1 MPQFL
6 VLCKAVTLS
15 GKSWPASCSGVQH
28 RNTMTDSQM
37 LHVLQGK
44 KKHSE
49 VENVTSSIHT
59 SSDMLGWGGSR
70 KRQLPDTKTGSPRR
84 KRMTSLFLP
93 EMELRHSDVTTLGP
107 PGRRPL
113 PSGMSGGQT
122 TGRPRL
128 SRAEGALY
136 VFWGTEE

>member
-1 MPQFL
+1 MFAIIQTGGKQYKVTEGQTLDVEKLNRAVGDKVEFDVLL
-6 VLCKAVTLS
+6 V
-15 GKSWPASCSGVQH
+15 
-28 RNTMTDSQM
+28 
-37 LHVLQGK
+37 
-44 KKHSE
+44 
-49 VENVTSSIHT
+49 
-59 SSDMLGWGGSR
+59 SDG
-70 KRQLPDTKTGSPRR
+70 DNTKTGSPRR

-107 PGRRPL
+107 PGRRLL

-122 TGRPRL
+122 TSRPRL

>member
-28 RNTMTDSQM
+28 RDMVTESQM

-44 KKHSE
+44 KKRSE

-59 SSDMLGWGGSR
+59 SSDLLGVGVGSR
-70 KRQLPDTKTGSPRR
+70 KRQLPETDSPDTKKTKNDFPFP
-84 KRMTSLFLP
+84 T
-93 EMELRHSDVTTLGP
+93 LRWS
-107 PGRRPL
+107 
-113 PSGMSGGQT
+113 
-122 TGRPRL
+122 
-128 SRAEGALY
+128 
-136 VFWGTEE
+136 